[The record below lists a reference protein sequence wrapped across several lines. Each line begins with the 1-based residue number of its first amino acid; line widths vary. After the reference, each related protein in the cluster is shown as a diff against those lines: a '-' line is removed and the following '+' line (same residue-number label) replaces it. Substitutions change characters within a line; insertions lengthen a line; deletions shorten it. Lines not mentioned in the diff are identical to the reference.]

1 MSTPEDTVG
10 DLSSAQVRAASKA
23 IEGLAA
29 FARKLASIDMKLKT
43 IGPIEI
49 DGLMYT
55 NTKLP
60 ASVGLEIWPRLTVLL
75 GSAFTR
81 SIATGS
87 LDGITPDV
95 FVRVATVAMRDGLAP
110 LCRDLLSRAQVDKL
124 GGLAMPGN
132 VVDDFDEHFA
142 GEYLHLA
149 KVCALV
155 LAHNL
160 RGPTR
165 GGG

>member
-29 FARKLASIDMKLKT
+29 FARKLATIDMKPRT

-49 DGLMYT
+49 DGLKYT
-55 NTKLP
+55 NTKLA

-87 LDGITPDV
+87 MDGFTPDV

-110 LCRDLLSRAQVDKL
+110 LCRDLLSRTQVNEL
-124 GGLAMPGN
+124 AGLKTGGN
-132 VVDDFDEHFA
+132 VIDEFDEHFA

-160 RGPTR
+160 RGPTL
-165 GGG
+165 GGS

>member
-1 MSTPEDTVG
+1 MNDVAA
-10 DLSSAQVRAASKA
+10 AQVQGAAKA
-23 IEGLAA
+23 IAGLAA
-29 FARKLASIDMKLKT
+29 YAKKLAAIDMKPRT
-43 IGPIEI
+43 IGPLDI
-49 DGLMYT
+49 DGLKYT
-55 NTKLP
+55 NTKLA
-60 ASVGLEIWPRLTVLL
+60 ASVGLELWPRITALL

-87 LDGITPDV
+87 LDGLSADV
-95 FVRVATVAMRDGLAP
+95 FVRVADRAMRDGLAP
-110 LCRDLLSRAQVDKL
+110 LCRDLLSRTQVNEL
-124 GGLAMPGN
+124 GGIKSPGN
-132 VVDDFDEHFA
+132 VCDDFDEHFA

-165 GGG
+165 GGS